1 MPAAIPL
8 SHPELLPSA
17 FSLLSRF
24 EKAAS
29 ALQETALIKV
39 SRRKV
44 VKQKLQEFRAKLTVG
59 KAELHVAVVLR
70 GSELETDCTDCGC
83 DGCEHALLAMCFVMG
98 RTLEQLEEMGEAQT
112 LAAENGGRNALPKNP
127 FAREIVA
134 KIGRQLTGVEE
145 AYSDAVELLYQR
157 HWASRMLAAP
167 TLDPF
172 LGDAGLPAWELVELW
187 PRRPENTWEA
197 WLYLAAF
204 LRNRGLEW
212 PSFLA
217 AITTVEAI
225 ERLAGD
231 WERQQALRQWEDG
244 LGKLLTEMETSQD
257 RRAVDARIQIGATHA
272 RLQWRRDA
280 RTEEWSYPS
289 EVQYD
294 ELISY
299 LDKGRLDCD
308 ASVRTLLEVFS
319 QFSITYSQIS
329 YNREE
334 TCERLARLLLD
345 PSLSERFVTE
355 AGLPFER
362 SSERL
367 TWQLRREA
375 LSPGGDPDYLLEL
388 AFPDG
393 ERPSAPLFTAAAEL
407 NCYVTDSAI
416 YRTGPLLR
424 LDPRHPIRIPSAG
437 LLTGRT
443 VQLLQGL
450 GVVLPEEVQSRV
462 LAIQPAVRLRCW
474 LEERAGEER
483 LHICARAL
491 LGLHGERIYTPQGWH
506 ITHEL
511 PEDQRAILVLDDS
524 LMRHVPKVL
533 TDLGAKEFQTST
545 ESWGRLIGKRFAE
558 EFSAWMDELPE
569 GVEVELEGDLA
580 SLRNAVVSGSLRL
593 DVTEASPDWFDLQV
607 AMSLSDTELTPEEVQ
622 LLLEAKGKFVRLKN
636 KGWRRLEFEIDDD
649 QAEQLSELGVN
660 PFEIGGP
667 PQRYH
672 ALQLAASPARS
683 LLSGEARDG
692 VLRRAEEIQTSVNPA
707 VPAGIRAE
715 MRAYQV
721 EGFHFLAYLS
731 TNRFGGILAD
741 DMGLGKTLQTLTWL
755 AWLRE
760 LPAYD
765 GKPVLV
771 VCPKSVVQNWLGETE
786 RFLTGITA
794 NVWRGGDSKNLKQAL
809 SETDI
814 LVVNYAQLRL
824 SAELLA
830 NVSWHAVVLDEA
842 QYIKNPSSQTAA
854 AASALRGVH
863 RLALSGTPIENR
875 LLDLWSI
882 MHFSMPGLLG
892 LRAHFQRQY
901 DSRTDTLA
909 RRRLSARIRPF
920 ILRRTKS
927 EVAKDLPARIEED
940 LVVEMEG
947 TQAAL
952 YRAELKRAR
961 QALLKI
967 QTSRQLDKERFNVLT
982 SLLRLRQICCHPG
995 LVSSEHGHSDSVKM
1009 EALIDLL
1016 EPLMEQGNK
1025 VLVFSQFVD
1034 MLERVEREVQARDW
1048 HSFMLTGETED
1059 RGELVREFQEHEGAA
1074 TFLISLRAGGMG
1086 LNLTAASYVVLF
1098 DPWWNPAV
1106 ENQAIDRTHR
1116 IGQTNQ
1122 VIAYRLVAKGTVEE
1136 KIRQLQRS
1144 KSALAGDILG
1154 EESFAKALSLDDFK
1168 FLLQD

>member
-17 FSLLSRF
+17 LLLLERF
-24 EKAAS
+24 ERAGDE
-29 ALQETALIKV
+29 LQAIARIKV
-39 SRRKV
+39 NRKKIV
-44 VKQKLQEFRAKLTVG
+44 NLKLQEFRATLTAGTTKVV
-59 KAELHVAVVLR
+59 VAFILR
-70 GSELETDCTDCGC
+70 GRELDVDCTECGC
-83 DGCEHALLAMCFVMG
+83 EGCAHALVAISFVM
-98 RTLEQLEEMGEAQT
+98 EQT
-112 LAAENGGRNALPKNP
+112 LGQLGELNASQGIESGNGTSHATPKNP
-127 FAREIVA
+127 FAREIAA
-134 KIGRQLTGVEE
+134 KLGRALTATEE
-145 AYSDAVELLYQR
+145 TYGDAVELLYQR

-172 LGDAGLPAWELVELW
+172 LGDAGLPTWEQVEVW
-187 PRRPENTWEA
+187 PRKPENTWEA

-204 LRNRGLEW
+204 LRNRGVEW
-212 PSFLA
+212 PSFLGE
-217 AITTVEAI
+217 ITTMDAI

-244 LGKLLTEMETSQD
+244 LGKLLTEMETCQD
-257 RRAVDARIQIGATHA
+257 RRTVDARIQICATHA

-280 RTEEWSYPS
+280 VAEEWSYPT

-308 ASVRTLLEVFS
+308 AAVRMLLEVFS
-319 QFSITYSQIS
+319 QFSITYAQIS

-334 TCERLARLLLD
+334 TCERLARLLLHPLLND
-345 PSLSERFVTE
+345 RFVTE

-367 TWQLRREA
+367 SWQLRRED
-375 LSPGGDPDYLLEL
+375 LTPGGDGDYLLEL
-388 AFPDG
+388 AFSNG

-407 NCYVTDSAI
+407 NCYVTASAI

-450 GVVLPEEVQSRV
+450 GVSLPEDVQSRV
-462 LAIQPAVRLRCW
+462 LAIQPTVRLRCW

-491 LGLHGERIYTPQGWH
+491 LGMHGERIYTVQGWQ
-506 ITHEL
+506 ITQQL
-511 PEDQRAILVLDDS
+511 PEEQRRILVLDDS
-524 LMRHVPKVL
+524 LMRLVPKML
-533 TDLGAKEFQTST
+533 TDLGAKDFQAST

-580 SLRNAVVSGSLRL
+580 SLQNAVVSGAIRL

-636 KGWRRLEFEIDDD
+636 KGWRRLEFEIDDE

-683 LLSGEARDG
+683 LLSGDARDG
-692 VLRRAEEIQTSVNPA
+692 VLRRASEIKTSVSPP

-765 GKPVLV
+765 GSPVLV

-786 RFLTGITA
+786 RFTTGITA
-794 NVWRGGDSKNLKQAL
+794 SVWRGGDAKNLKQAL
-809 SETDI
+809 AETDI

-830 NVSWHAVVLDEA
+830 SISWHAVVLDEA

-854 AASALRGVH
+854 AASALRGAH

-901 DSRTDTLA
+901 DSRADMLA

-995 LVSSEHGHSDSVKM
+995 LVSPEHGHSDSAKM

-1034 MLERVEREVQARDW
+1034 MLERVEREVEARDW
-1048 HSFMLTGETED
+1048 HSFMLTGETEN
-1059 RGELVREFQEHEGAA
+1059 RGELVQEFQEYEGAA

-1144 KSALAGDILG
+1144 KSVLAGDILG
-1154 EESFAKALSLDDFK
+1154 EESFAKALSLDDFQ